1 MKKEVLIIVLGTVCC
16 FAGATDRLRPAD
28 TRTAG
33 MGGQGVTLSSLLN
46 PSLPAMM
53 PKREVRTDYLN
64 RYNIKELGTLS
75 GGLCY
80 PNTLLPFGAHVA
92 SFGYDE
98 YRESMFRFSVARRLS
113 RLWSLGVS
121 LQYVLLQS
129 ELFERDVA
137 RIAVDVGAAFHPSD
151 DWLIALSVI
160 NFPSV
165 SIGERETNGKNPTM
179 RRVLLGM
186 NYWVAEKVLFL
197 VGMETCKEVPFSFS
211 AGMEYEAF
219 TDFRIRSGISTHPFL
234 PSAGVSYTLVGLTAD
249 VAFWYHPALG
259 AGSGFGLSFSF

>member
-113 RLWSLGVS
+113 RFWSLGVS

-219 TDFRIRSGISTHPFL
+219 SDFRIRSGINTHPFL

-249 VAFWYHPALG
+249 VAFWYHPVLG

>member
-80 PNTLLPFGAHVA
+80 PNALLPFGAHVA

-113 RLWSLGVS
+113 RFWSLGVS

>member
-113 RLWSLGVS
+113 RFWSLGVS

-151 DWLIALSVI
+151 DWLIALSVM

>member
-113 RLWSLGVS
+113 RFWSLGVS

-219 TDFRIRSGISTHPFL
+219 SDFRIRSGISTHPFL

-249 VAFWYHPALG
+249 VAFWYHPVLG

>member
-16 FAGATDRLRPAD
+16 FAGATERLRPAD

-113 RLWSLGVS
+113 RFWSLGVS

-197 VGMETCKEVPFSFS
+197 VGVETCKEVPFSFS

-249 VAFWYHPALG
+249 VAFWYHPVLG

>member
-113 RLWSLGVS
+113 RFWSLGVS

-186 NYWVAEKVLFL
+186 NYWVAEKVLL
-197 VGMETCKEVPFSFS
+197 TVGVETCEETPFSFS

-219 TDFRIRSGISTHPFL
+219 SDFRIRSGINTHPFL

-249 VAFWYHPALG
+249 VAFWYHPVLG

>member
-1 MKKEVLIIVLGTVCC
+1 MKKGMLIIVWGVVCC
-16 FAGATDRLRPAD
+16 FAEATDRLRPSD
-28 TRTAG
+28 TRIAG
-33 MGGQGVTLSSLLN
+33 MGGQGVTCSALLN
-46 PSLPAMM
+46 PSLLALM
-53 PKREVRTDYLN
+53 PRREVRADYFN
-64 RYNIKELGTLS
+64 RYGIKELGTLS

-80 PNTLLPFGAHVA
+80 PNTLLPFGTHLT

-113 RLWSLGVS
+113 RLWSLGIS
-121 LQYVLLQS
+121 LQYILLQS

-137 RIAVDVGAAFHPSD
+137 RIAVDVGATFHPSD

-165 SIGERETNGKNPTM
+165 SLGDRETNGKYLAT
-179 RRVLLGM
+179 RSVLLGM
-186 NYWVAEKVLFL
+186 NYRMAEKVLL
-197 VGMETCKEVPFSFS
+197 TVGAKTCEETPFSFS

-219 TDFRIRSGISTHPFL
+219 ADFRFRSGIKTHPFL

-249 VAFWYHPALG
+249 VAFWYHPVLG

>member
-1 MKKEVLIIVLGTVCC
+1 M
-16 FAGATDRLRPAD
+16 
-28 TRTAG
+28 
-33 MGGQGVTLSSLLN
+33 
-46 PSLPAMM
+46 
-53 PKREVRTDYLN
+53 
-64 RYNIKELGTLS
+64 
-75 GGLCY
+75 
-80 PNTLLPFGAHVA
+80 
-92 SFGYDE
+92 
-98 YRESMFRFSVARRLS
+98 
-113 RLWSLGVS
+113 
-121 LQYVLLQS
+121 
-129 ELFERDVA
+129 A

-151 DWLIALSVI
+151 DWLIALSVM

-165 SIGERETNGKNPTM
+165 SIRERETNGKNPTM

>member
-113 RLWSLGVS
+113 RFWSLGVS

-179 RRVLLGM
+179 RSVLLGM
-186 NYWVAEKVLFL
+186 NYWVAEKVLL
-197 VGMETCKEVPFSFS
+197 TVGVETCEETPFSFS

-219 TDFRIRSGISTHPFL
+219 SDFRIRSGISTHPFL

-249 VAFWYHPALG
+249 VAFWYHPVLG

>member
-1 MKKEVLIIVLGTVCC
+1 MKKGVLIIVLGTVCC

-33 MGGQGVTLSSLLN
+33 MGGQGVTLSALLN

-113 RLWSLGVS
+113 RFWSLGVS

>member
-1 MKKEVLIIVLGTVCC
+1 MKKGVLIIVLGSVCC
-16 FAGATDRLRPAD
+16 FAEATDRLRPSD

-33 MGGQGVTLSSLLN
+33 MGGQGVTLSALLN
-46 PSLPAMM
+46 PSLLALM
-53 PKREVRTDYLN
+53 PKREIRADYFN
-64 RYNIKELGTLS
+64 RYGIKELGTLN

-80 PNTLLPFGAHVA
+80 PNTLLPFGAHLA

-121 LQYVLLQS
+121 LQYILLQS
-129 ELFERDVA
+129 ELFERDMA

-151 DWLIALSVI
+151 DWLIAGSVM

-165 SIGERETNGKNPTM
+165 SLEDRETDSKDFVM
-179 RRVLLGM
+179 RSVLLGM
-186 NYWVAEKVLFL
+186 NYWVAEKVLL
-197 VGMETCKEVPFSFS
+197 TVGVETCEETPFSFS

-219 TDFRIRSGISTHPFL
+219 SDFRIRSGISTHPFL

-249 VAFWYHPALG
+249 VAFWYHPVLG

>member
-113 RLWSLGVS
+113 RFWSLGVS

-219 TDFRIRSGISTHPFL
+219 SDFRIRSGISTHPFL

>member
-113 RLWSLGVS
+113 RFWSLGVS

-249 VAFWYHPALG
+249 VAFWYHPVLG

>member
-113 RLWSLGVS
+113 RFWSLGVS
-121 LQYVLLQS
+121 LQYILLQS
-129 ELFERDVA
+129 ELFERDMA

-219 TDFRIRSGISTHPFL
+219 SDFRIRSGISTHPFL

-249 VAFWYHPALG
+249 VAFWYHPVLG

>member
-1 MKKEVLIIVLGTVCC
+1 MKKGVLIIVLGSVCC
-16 FAGATDRLRPAD
+16 FAEATDRLRPAD

-113 RLWSLGVS
+113 RFWSLGVS

>member
-1 MKKEVLIIVLGTVCC
+1 MKKGMLIIVLGTVCC
-16 FAGATDRLRPAD
+16 FAEATDRLRPSD

-33 MGGQGVTLSSLLN
+33 MGGQGVARSVLLN
-46 PSLPAMM
+46 PSLLALMSR
-53 PKREVRTDYLN
+53 REVRADYLN
-64 RYNIKELGTLS
+64 RYGIKELGTLS

-80 PNTLLPFGAHVA
+80 PNTLLPFGTHLT

-113 RLWSLGVS
+113 RIWSLGVS

-151 DWLIALSVI
+151 DWLVALSVI

-165 SIGERETNGKNPTM
+165 SLGDRETNSTYLAM
-179 RRVLLGM
+179 RSVLLGIR
-186 NYWVAEKVLFL
+186 YQVAEKVLL
-197 VGMETCKEVPFSFS
+197 TVGAETCEETPFSFS

-219 TDFRIRSGISTHPFL
+219 ADFRIRSGISTHPFL

-249 VAFWYHPALG
+249 VAFWYHPVLG

>member
-113 RLWSLGVS
+113 RFWSLGVS

-151 DWLIALSVI
+151 DWLIALSVM

-249 VAFWYHPALG
+249 VAFWYHPVLG

>member
-1 MKKEVLIIVLGTVCC
+1 MAHPVEVVLHGEDIRRLLIGSDGVE
-16 FAGATDRLRPAD
+16 DRHD
-28 TRTAG
+28 
-33 MGGQGVTLSSLLN
+33 QGVMFATKNLR
-46 PSLPAMM
+46 
-53 PKREVRTDYLN
+53 K
-64 RYNIKELGTLS
+64 
-75 GGLCY
+75 
-80 PNTLLPFGAHVA
+80 NTYTSVNYVTSPH
-92 SFGYDE
+92 FGYDE
-98 YRESMFRFSVARRLS
+98 YRESMFRFSIARRLS
-113 RLWSLGVS
+113 RFWSLGVS

>member
-113 RLWSLGVS
+113 RFWSLGVS

>member
-1 MKKEVLIIVLGTVCC
+1 MKKGVLIIVLGSVCC

-80 PNTLLPFGAHVA
+80 PNALLPFGAHLA

-121 LQYVLLQS
+121 LQYILLQS
-129 ELFERDVA
+129 ELFERDMA

-151 DWLIALSVI
+151 DWLIAVSAM

-165 SIGERETNGKNPTM
+165 SLEDRETDSKDFVM
-179 RRVLLGM
+179 RSVLLGM
-186 NYWVAEKVLFL
+186 NYWVAEKV
-197 VGMETCKEVPFSFS
+197 S

-219 TDFRIRSGISTHPFL
+219 SDFRIRSGISTHPFL

-249 VAFWYHPALG
+249 VAFWYHPVLG